1 MQEVA
6 QEMSENLT
14 FAIKTLVWKWLQLCA
29 ALRRYVGWRKRCCA
43 PSLVLVPCEP
53 GHVIGSRGDEAMVY
67 AILADYRQRHADGR
81 IAVIVN
87 NASFKDSPDGQRLS
101 KDFPGIEFCPAW
113 IGHSH
118 LTKIY
123 KSFLRRKATE
133 VYVVGA
139 DCMDGYY
146 GSAISFTLL
155 ASADLATRLGIKT
168 KLTGFSFNE
177 HPTMPAERMFRHVTR
192 QLVCNVRDP
201 VSLERVK
208 SLRYKNVTTQLV
220 ADVAF
225 MLKPVESS
233 AVANVVEWIRGER
246 ARGQAILAFNLHG
259 MLVDRK
265 SYDNLVSNAVR
276 GLGGFLDVNKNVSIA
291 LVPHDYRPQ
300 GDIDAL
306 SKIDIQLNRPN
317 VRLVREVLSAAEL
330 KAVMGHVDCLFTSRM
345 HLGIAALGMGKPI
358 AAFAYQ
364 GKFAGLFELFRLP
377 FNMLSSPSDPK
388 GMIAALCDLVRDLP
402 ALRRAVAERMS
413 DITGLSTL
421 NLI

>member
-1 MQEVA
+1 
-6 QEMSENLT
+6 MSESHT
-14 FAIKTLVWKWLQLCA
+14 FTIKTLIWKWLQLCA
-29 ALRRYVGWRKRCCA
+29 VLRSCAGWYKRCGA
-43 PSLVLVPCEP
+43 PSLVLIPCEP

-67 AILADYRQRHADGR
+67 AILADYRQRHVNGR

-87 NASFKDSPDGQRLS
+87 NVPFKDTPDGQRLA

-118 LTKIY
+118 LSRIY
-123 KSFLRRKATE
+123 KSLICHRATE

-146 GSAISFTLL
+146 ESAISFTLL
-155 ASADLATRLGIKT
+155 ACADLAIRLGIKT

-177 HPTMPAERMFRHVTR
+177 HPTKSAERMFRYVTQ

-208 SLRYKNVTTQLV
+208 RLGYKNVTTQLV

-225 MLKPVESS
+225 MLKPVESNTVMK
-233 AVANVVEWIRGER
+233 VAEWIQSER
-246 ARGQAILAFNLHG
+246 AQGQTILAFNLHG
-259 MLVDRK
+259 MLVGKER
-265 SYDNLVSNAVR
+265 YDALVSEVAAALQQF
-276 GLGGFLDVNKNVSIA
+276 LGENENVSVV

-306 SKIDIQLNRPN
+306 SKIASRLASPR
-317 VRLVREVLSAAEL
+317 VRLVNEVLNAAEL
-330 KAVMGHVDCLFTSRM
+330 KALMGHVDCLFTSRM

-364 GKFAGLFELFRLP
+364 GKFAGLFVHFDLSE
-377 FNMLSSPSDPK
+377 NMMLSPEKVDHIPSLLERLIRGCIK
-388 GMIAALCDLVRDLP
+388 NGSAVQTKLP
-402 ALRRAVAERMS
+402 QINELA
-413 DITGLSTL
+413 GL
-421 NLI
+421 NFIR